1 MLKLT
6 KLKDIKFGLACVRRY
21 TNWKDEY
28 QLALQRETGL
38 EANYVK
44 SFSSADDMYSDL
56 FNGLFSSDYRLK
68 PNESSVL
75 LIEATRRKCMIGFE
89 DILEE
94 FKMHRYPNNPILALH
109 RTESYSQT
117 SSGLPL
123 LVNGFDSL
131 FSRAKE
137 LNIPTIVLEDGYE
150 RDCISEGVR
159 SALSKYVRL
168 KKSA

>member
-1 MLKLT
+1 MKE
-6 KLKDIKFGLACVRRY
+6 IKFGIACVRRF

-38 EANYVK
+38 DLDGVK
-44 SFSSADDMYSDL
+44 LFSNADDMYFDL
-56 FNGLFSSDYRLK
+56 FDGSFSADYKLK
-68 PNESSVL
+68 PTESSIL
-75 LIEATRRKCMIGFE
+75 LIEATRRKCIIGFE

-94 FKMHRYPNNPILALH
+94 FKRKRYANKPILALH
-109 RTESYSQT
+109 RTESYSQN

-123 LVNGFDSL
+123 PVNGFDSL
-131 FSRAKE
+131 FSRAQE

-159 SALSKYVRL
+159 SALSKYIRL